1 MANESR
7 TISRLYWLEMV
18 HSAEYDNTDGGCDG
32 LYEGN
37 IPDDV
42 AKEMIK
48 LDLIEFNMFKGE
60 NGEPLFGYYTL
71 TTWGL
76 DLFDLTGTSLTKF

>member
-1 MANESR
+1 MSN
-7 TISRLYWLEMV
+7 TISRLSWIETV
-18 HSAEYDNTDGGCDG
+18 HNAEYSNDELGG

-42 AKEMIK
+42 AKELVK
-48 LDLIEFNMFKGE
+48 LDLIEFNMHKGE
-60 NGEPLFGYYTL
+60 NGEPLFGFYTL

-76 DLFDLTGTSLTKF
+76 DLFDLTGTTLTV